1 MHSEAYQDA
10 SLNRMLN
17 VNEVSHILHVH
28 SSTVRRWEKHGQLKS
43 HRLGPKHN
51 IRFKKEDISKFV
63 DSHAMYANESE
74 RGNENDSRKS
84 LTTDK
89 PMK

>member
-1 MHSEAYQDA
+1 M
-10 SLNRMLN
+10 NRMLT

-51 IRFKKEDISKFV
+51 IRFKREDLSKFV

-74 RGNENDSRKS
+74 RDNESDLRKQ
-84 LTTDK
+84 LVTAK
-89 PMK
+89 R